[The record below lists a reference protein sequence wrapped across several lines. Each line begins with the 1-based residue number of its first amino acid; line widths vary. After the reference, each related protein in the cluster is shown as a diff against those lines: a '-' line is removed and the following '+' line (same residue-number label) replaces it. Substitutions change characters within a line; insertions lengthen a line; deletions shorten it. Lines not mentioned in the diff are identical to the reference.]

1 MAITGLNTTN
11 YSGEV
16 LETALTLAA
25 TKNELVGRGLIMV
38 IPGVSKAMSI
48 PRFRG
53 SEVSSYRNKNTLS

>member
-11 YSGEV
+11 YGGEV

-38 IPGVSKAMSI
+38 IPGVSKAMTI
-48 PRFRG
+48 PRFSG
-53 SEVSSYRNKNTLS
+53 K

>member
-25 TKNELVGRGLIMV
+25 TKNELVGRGLIMP
-38 IPGVSKAMSI
+38 IPGEQSGINSLFQ
-48 PRFRG
+48 R
-53 SEVSSYRNKNTLS
+53 

>member
-11 YSGEV
+11 YGGEV

-38 IPGVSKAMSI
+38 IPGVSKADDN
-48 PRFRG
+48 
-53 SEVSSYRNKNTLS
+53 SSFQR